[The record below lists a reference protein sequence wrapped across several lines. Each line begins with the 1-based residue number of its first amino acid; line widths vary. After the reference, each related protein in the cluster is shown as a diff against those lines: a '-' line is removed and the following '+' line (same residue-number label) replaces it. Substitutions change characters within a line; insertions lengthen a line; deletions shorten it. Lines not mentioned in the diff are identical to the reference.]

1 MDHAAFAETPNV
13 RSDQNSGEPAD
24 PPGSD
29 LPGSFSSFFR
39 GCGKPVLL
47 LFYFPHYHS
56 GHPFTPSR
64 DFYPGDLCGRH
75 FSWDRFGGTTDY
87 ARAWNLANRDKHFKK
102 KAYAVF
108 LEHLK
113 TGKSIYV
120 DNTNLTIK
128 RRKPMLEDGKKHG
141 YITHGITFDVD
152 LKTAIARQATRGD
165 KYVPEGSVIQ
175 QFNSLQPPAWKEFD
189 KTYESTRII

>member
-1 MDHAAFAETPNV
+1 MEQQPILYIAIGV
-13 RSDQNSGEPAD
+13 SGAGKSTVYEKLKEKD
-24 PPGSD
+24 PD
-29 LPGSFSSFFR
+29 LI
-39 GCGKPVLL
+39 
-47 LFYFPHYHS
+47 
-56 GHPFTPSR
+56 
-64 DFYPGDLCGRH
+64 H
-75 FSWDRFGGTTDY
+75 FSWDALKLEWYDPTDY